1 MKDHQS
7 NNASSWL
14 QTYMT
19 LAIFDIDNT
28 FVRGDS
34 FKLFCWFAVRMNG
47 VSLRHLSLLGFDA
60 LMYLSGRL
68 DAGLFKASCLKALL
82 TRCDN
87 TALKL
92 LTKEFLERILFKR
105 VHTAAL
111 DHLRRHRQENHTIV
125 FLSASPDLYL
135 NEFGFRFGVDR
146 TICTKFL
153 SQDGMFSG
161 EIYSAN
167 CKGEEK
173 RRRLV
178 DLYKSNEIDWSQ
190 SYGYGNSLM
199 DVSFLEMLGNPVV
212 VNPDRKLKQIAVER
226 NWPVEQW
233 G

>member
-1 MKDHQS
+1 
-7 NNASSWL
+7 
-14 QTYMT
+14 
-19 LAIFDIDNT
+19 
-28 FVRGDS
+28 
-34 FKLFCWFAVRMNG
+34 
-47 VSLRHLSLLGFDA
+47 
-60 LMYLSGRL
+60 
-68 DAGLFKASCLKALL
+68 
-82 TRCDN
+82 
-87 TALKL
+87 
-92 LTKEFLERILFKR
+92 
-105 VHTAAL
+105 
-111 DHLRRHRQENHTIV
+111 V

-146 TICTKFL
+146 TICTKFF